1 MKYKF
6 SFIQVTNWLMVCREN
21 LMKIREEA
29 NDGFK
34 NKQEILEKLKK
45 QKRDL
50 LLVKE
55 ILNRKV
61 KLHGISPDF
70 LKNLKA
76 IKKEYGIEEG
86 K

>member
-6 SFIQVTNWLMVCREN
+6 SFIQVTNWLMICRQN
-21 LMKIREEA
+21 LMKVREEA
-29 NDGFK
+29 NEGFK
-34 NKQEILEKLKK
+34 DKEEIIAKLKK

-50 LLVKE
+50 LLVKD

>member
-6 SFIQVTNWLMVCREN
+6 SFIQVTNWLMICREN

-34 NKQEILEKLKK
+34 NKQQIIEKLKK

>member
-6 SFIQVTNWLMVCREN
+6 SFLQVTNWLMICRNN
-21 LMKIREEA
+21 LKRIREEA
-29 NDGFK
+29 NEGFE
-34 NKQEILEKLKK
+34 NKEEVIKKLKK
-45 QKRDL
+45 QKADL
-50 LLVKE
+50 LLVKD

-76 IKKEYGIEEG
+76 IKAEYGIEEG

>member
-1 MKYKF
+1 M
-6 SFIQVTNWLMVCREN
+6 ICREN
-21 LMKIREEA
+21 LLKIREEA
-29 NDGFK
+29 NEGFED
-34 NKQEILEKLKK
+34 KQEIIEKLKK

-70 LKNLKA
+70 LKNLQT
-76 IKKEYGIEEG
+76 IKKEYGLE
-86 K
+86 

>member
-6 SFIQVTNWLMVCREN
+6 SFIQVTNWLMICRQN
-21 LMKIREEA
+21 LMKVREQA
-29 NDGFK
+29 NEGFK
-34 NKQEILEKLKK
+34 NKEEIIEKLKK

-50 LLVKE
+50 LLVKD

-70 LKNLKA
+70 LKNLNA

>member
-1 MKYKF
+1 M
-6 SFIQVTNWLMVCREN
+6 ICREN

-34 NKQEILEKLKK
+34 NKQEIIEKLKK

-70 LKNLKA
+70 LKNLQA
-76 IKKEYGIEEG
+76 IKKEYGLE
-86 K
+86 

>member
-6 SFIQVTNWLMVCREN
+6 SFLQVTNWLMICRQN
-21 LMKIREEA
+21 LYKIREEA
-29 NDGFK
+29 NEGFK
-34 NKQEILEKLKK
+34 DKEEIIKKLKK
-45 QKRDL
+45 QKADL
-50 LLVKE
+50 LLVKD

-70 LKNLKA
+70 LKNLQA
-76 IKKEYGIEEG
+76 IKKEYGFEEG

>member
-6 SFIQVTNWLMVCREN
+6 SFLQVTNWLMICRQN
-21 LMKIREEA
+21 LIKVREEA
-29 NDGFK
+29 NDNFK
-34 NKQEILEKLKK
+34 NKEEIIKKLKK
-45 QKRDL
+45 QKADL
-50 LLVKE
+50 LLVKD

-61 KLHGISPDF
+61 KLHGISTDF

>member
-6 SFIQVTNWLMVCREN
+6 SFIQVTIWLMICREN

-34 NKQEILEKLKK
+34 NKQEIIEKLKK